1 MKIAIYKNQGN
12 TRNLL
17 SLLYFANCL
26 PLPTIALLSTHI
38 HSMLMAIHAFTFP
51 SFPTQSKRWT
61 SSSLRSHESPTSE
74 AFEWQGDSRQVL
86 HAYQMSDVACPAIPA
101 ICFPC
106 IYTAS
111 EPRTW
116 RQDAMALRLHVVAIP
131 RDDQGTLLNI
141 SHNTFVESKFLVR
154 SRKFTQNPP
163 HWRSRLSTLG
173 EHWCHMTWSRL
184 LGGTWVLIW
193 WIWELTESTQQK
205 PLSKCNCLLCMVLP
219 NAASQSIVS
228 IAVHPI
234 GPSMPCG

>member
-1 MKIAIYKNQGN
+1 MAGRQSPGA
-12 TRNLL
+12 TCL
-17 SLLYFANCL
+17 SNVRRGVSGHLFS
-26 PLPTIALLSTHI
+26 LPT
-38 HSMLMAIHAFTFP
+38 
-51 SFPTQSKRWT
+51 
-61 SSSLRSHESPTSE
+61 
-74 AFEWQGDSRQVL
+74 
-86 HAYQMSDVACPAIPA
+86 
-101 ICFPC
+101 
-106 IYTAS
+106 YTAS

-193 WIWELTESTQQK
+193 WIWELTESTQQN
-205 PLSKCNCLLCMVLP
+205 LFP
-219 NAASQSIVS
+219 NATVYCAWYCQMLQVNQLYQLLYIPLVQACHADKKHTRTALV
-228 IAVHPI
+228 AVDF
-234 GPSMPCG
+234 GQLSNTKMEAQRTRSWRGLLPSADTSK